1 MVEGALAGIAVGA
14 LDGVMGCTVGAGVLM
29 GMLGGGAVL
38 GAARHM
44 RVLRAV
50 RARDEHTMR
59 TSGAFITVAIVVIV
73 FLASCSIKLVH
84 Q

>member
-38 GAARHM
+38 GAERHHARIEGSEGK
-44 RVLRAV
+44 R
-50 RARDEHTMR
+50 
-59 TSGAFITVAIVVIV
+59 
-73 FLASCSIKLVH
+73 
-84 Q
+84 